1 MIKTVAQILKSKGNE
16 VYTIRPDAFIYEA
29 LQLMAEKG
37 VGGLVVMSDQQ
48 VVGIF
53 TERDHVRKVDIA
65 GLCSQRDKVSQV
77 MSTQVCYISPQT
89 TVMEG
94 VALSTLNRC
103 RHLPVVDDDQLVGL
117 VSIGDLV
124 KASLDEKEFVI
135 EQLKRYIQ
143 DGQ

>member
-16 VYTIRPDAFIYEA
+16 VYTIRPEAFIYEA

-37 VGGLVVMSDQQ
+37 VGGLVVMSDKQ

-65 GLCSQRDKVSQV
+65 GLCSHRALVSQV
-77 MSTQVCYISPQT
+77 MSTEVCYITPQT
-89 TVMEG
+89 TVDEG
-94 VALSTLNRC
+94 MALMTDNRC
-103 RHLPVVDDDQLVGL
+103 RHLPVVDDNQLVGL

>member
-1 MIKTVAQILKSKGNE
+1 MKTVAQILKSKGNE
-16 VYTIRPDAFIYEA
+16 VYTIRPEAFIYEA

-37 VGGLVVMSDQQ
+37 VGGLVVMSDKQ

-65 GLCSQRDKVSQV
+65 GLCSHRALVSQV
-77 MSTQVCYISPQT
+77 MSTEVCYITPQT
-89 TVMEG
+89 TVDEG
-94 VALSTLNRC
+94 MALMTDNRC
-103 RHLPVVDDDQLVGL
+103 RHLPVVDDNQLVGL